1 MSIKLINHRRR
12 LLHKRAYKPPH
23 KRHKNDNLL
32 LTKAEKIRLNKER
45 KLAAKN
51 RSNKKLKKK
60 LAQDIEDIDEDLES
74 YEEIE
79 EIIQPEKMMDM
90 ESFKES
96 LDYSENEFYDVK
108 DFVRQNWEGRMND
121 L

>member
-1 MSIKLINHRRR
+1 MSIKLITHRRR

-23 KRHKNDNLL
+23 KRHKNNNLL

-60 LAQDIEDIDEDLES
+60 PKKQGLRLPYRFKYYQFEDYKFNKNSAGQLVVDS
-74 YEEIE
+74 EE
-79 EIIQPEKMMDM
+79 
-90 ESFKES
+90 
-96 LDYSENEFYDVK
+96 
-108 DFVRQNWEGRMND
+108 
-121 L
+121 

>member
-45 KLAAKN
+45 KLTAKN
-51 RSNKKLKKK
+51 RSNKKFKKK
-60 LAQDIEDIDEDLES
+60 PNKQGLRLPYRFKYYQFEDYKFNKNSAGQLIVDA
-74 YEEIE
+74 EE
-79 EIIQPEKMMDM
+79 
-90 ESFKES
+90 
-96 LDYSENEFYDVK
+96 
-108 DFVRQNWEGRMND
+108 
-121 L
+121 